1 MQLALLSITI
11 IWIGILIW
19 LLFWK
24 ITKFMLSLTIGVPYR
39 WWFDSPYK
47 NELPI
52 PQESSAL
59 WVHGANGQY
68 FRYDINVA
76 DEDIERQ
83 NDELTNFYRQQERSK
98 VNV

>member
-11 IWIGILIW
+11 IWIGLMIW

-39 WWFDSPYK
+39 WWVDSPYK

-52 PQESSAL
+52 PREPSAL
-59 WVHGANGQY
+59 WVQGANGQY

-83 NDELTNFYRQQERSK
+83 NDDLTNFYRQ
-98 VNV
+98 